1 MKRRRI
7 GLALAAM
14 MVSGAALAAVWPHA
28 REAGAMLAAQDDPAE
43 LSDLQVNSALR
54 NSQNIIADQIESAL
68 AAHDTG
74 LAESFVDLANAKNIA
89 LPEDLLARVN
99 HAVEEER
106 TASHFALRFATGL
119 VTGDADDVGSLSG

>member
-7 GLALAAM
+7 GLALALM
-14 MVSGAALAAVWPHA
+14 TVSGAALAVVWPHA
-28 REAGAMLAAQDDPAE
+28 REAGAILAAQEDPAE
-43 LSDLQVNSALR
+43 LSDLQVNSVLR
-54 NSQNIIADQIESAL
+54 NSQNIVASQIESAL

-74 LAESFVDLANAKNIA
+74 LAESFVDLAQAKNIV

-99 HAVEEER
+99 EAVVEES

-119 VTGDADDVGSLSG
+119 VTGDADDVGSL